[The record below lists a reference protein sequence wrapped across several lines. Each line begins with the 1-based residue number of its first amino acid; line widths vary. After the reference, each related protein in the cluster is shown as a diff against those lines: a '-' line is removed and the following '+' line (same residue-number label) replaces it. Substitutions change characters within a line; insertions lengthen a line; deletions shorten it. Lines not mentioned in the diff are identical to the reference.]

1 MIAEWLRGFIADYGV
16 PVMVVVW
23 TCISYIPWKSVPQGI
38 PRRLVS
44 PNPWSPGAY
53 QNWTVIKALI
63 TFSLPIIL
71 STINA
76 LSSYSSKS
84 MMNKL
89 QEMVDVP
96 VLYILVALVPASMIA
111 VLYYF
116 DHSVASQLAQ
126 QEDFNLRKPPSF
138 HYDLLLLGFL
148 VR

>member
-63 TFSLPIIL
+63 TSSLVIIL
-71 STINA
+71 VTVYA
-76 LSSYSSKS
+76 LC
-84 MMNKL
+84 
-89 QEMVDVP
+89 
-96 VLYILVALVPASMIA
+96 
-111 VLYYF
+111 
-116 DHSVASQLAQ
+116 
-126 QEDFNLRKPPSF
+126 
-138 HYDLLLLGFL
+138 
-148 VR
+148 